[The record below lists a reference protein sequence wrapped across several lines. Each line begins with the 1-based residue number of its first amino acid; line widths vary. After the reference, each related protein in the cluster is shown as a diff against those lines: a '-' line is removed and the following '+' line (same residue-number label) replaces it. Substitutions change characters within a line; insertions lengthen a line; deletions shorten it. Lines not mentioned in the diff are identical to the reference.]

1 MRFRDLALV
10 DTASAKS
17 LNLIIS
23 MKIFLKKMLATVKKI
38 MRFRDLA
45 LVDTASAKSL
55 NLIISMKIFL
65 KKMLAT
71 VKR

>member
-23 MKIFLKKMLATVKKI
+23 MKIFLKKIAGNCKKI

-45 LVDTASAKSL
+45 LVDTAKSL

-71 VKR
+71 VKRS